1 MCEIWPK
8 DWIDAE
14 DNKNDRSDRR
24 NVFCFPQW
32 HVVSKFPSDPTAFPY
47 DIQGRASLT
56 ASILFTFYIMPVVL
70 AIFKSLILY

>member
-14 DNKNDRSDRR
+14 DEKNDRNDRR

-32 HVVSKFPSDPTAFPY
+32 HVISKFPSKPNAFPY
-47 DIQGRASLT
+47 DIQETTSL
-56 ASILFTFYIMPVVL
+56 SSN
-70 AIFKSLILY
+70 SLNI